1 MRKLGVALV
10 AVTFLASTG
19 CYATIRGPGRP
30 ESRQGEE
37 RQHERDRGHDRDRG
51 DEHAR
56 GDQGERNHDLT
67 RITSPSTS
75 SPRLSAVTP

>member
-10 AVTFLASTG
+10 AVTFLAGTG
-19 CYATIRGPGRP
+19 CYATIRGPGWRP

-37 RQHERDRGHDRDRG
+37 GQHERDRGHDRDRG

-56 GDQGERNHDLT
+56 GDQGERNHD
-67 RITSPSTS
+67 
-75 SPRLSAVTP
+75 